1 MKKAIVVGG
10 GISGLATAY
19 LFQKKALAAKI
30 ELEITLLEQEPRVGG
45 KIWSIKDEG
54 YLCEWGPNGFLD
66 NKPQTL
72 ELCRA
77 LGAGAQ
83 LLRSNDN
90 ARKRFIYAGGMLHQ
104 LPENGPSFLKSKL
117 ISWPGKLRLAM
128 EPFASKPPVDVDETL
143 AAFARRRLGDEALR
157 KLIGPMVSGI
167 FAGDPETMS
176 LKSCF
181 PRIAELESEY
191 GGLIWAM
198 LKLAKQ
204 KKKEIAEGKAV
215 ASAAGPGGVLTSFRS
230 GIQTLTDILAD
241 RLGAGA
247 VITGRKVVKV
257 EKGDGSAPYRVVTET
272 GDLEADLVVLA
283 APAHAAAGM
292 VRDLDTYMSHALA
305 EIPYASMTVA
315 CFGYEREKVKYDL
328 KGFGYLIPK
337 EERMNTL
344 GTLWDSS
351 IFENRA
357 PAGRVLLRSM
367 VGGACFPKFINLS
380 DQEVVD
386 RVMADL
392 NTIMGI
398 KLPPSF
404 VRIFRH
410 EKAIPQYVVGHGHR
424 VAMLEDKLRSHPGL
438 FLTGNS
444 YRGIGLNDCVAA
456 ADRTA
461 LAALGY
467 LRRL

>member
-1 MKKAIVVGG
+1 MP
-10 GISGLATAY
+10 S
-19 LFQKKALAAKI
+19 
-30 ELEITLLEQEPRVGG
+30 P
-45 KIWSIKDEG
+45 D
-54 YLCEWGPNGFLD
+54 
-66 NKPQTL
+66 
-72 ELCRA
+72 
-77 LGAGAQ
+77 GA
-83 LLRSNDN
+83 R
-90 ARKRFIYAGGMLHQ
+90 
-104 LPENGPSFLKSKL
+104 P
-117 ISWPGKLRLAM
+117 
-128 EPFASKPPVDVDETL
+128 
-143 AAFARRRLGDEALR
+143 
-157 KLIGPMVSGI
+157 
-167 FAGDPETMS
+167 
-176 LKSCF
+176 
-181 PRIAELESEY
+181 
-191 GGLIWAM
+191 
-198 LKLAKQ
+198 
-204 KKKEIAEGKAV
+204 
-215 ASAAGPGGVLTSFRS
+215 
-230 GIQTLTDILAD
+230 
-241 RLGAGA
+241 
-247 VITGRKVVKV
+247 
-257 EKGDGSAPYRVVTET
+257 
-272 GDLEADLVVLA
+272 
-283 APAHAAAGM
+283 
-292 VRDLDTYMSHALA
+292 DTYMSHALA

-315 CFGYEREKVKYDL
+315 CFGYEREKVKCDL

-367 VGGACFPKFINLS
+367 VGGACFPKFIDLS
-380 DQEVVD
+380 DREVVD
-386 RVMADL
+386 RVMVDL
-392 NTIMGI
+392 STIMGI